1 MLIISILFHKLF
13 YVTPP
18 PVYIWTKVLQVGPES
33 LLEQTIEH
41 TSASIIRLLY
51 PRGKTKVSLWR

>member
-33 LLEQTIEH
+33 LL
-41 TSASIIRLLY
+41 
-51 PRGKTKVSLWR
+51 